1 MTIKRMIW
9 CTAAVLFVWLP
20 LAAEPLKVVTTLE
33 VLRDI
38 AQTVGGDRVVVQSL
52 ARGTQDP
59 HFVEPRPSMVTVL
72 RDADVLI
79 RIGMGLEPWVD
90 SAAEASRN
98 GKIRFGRD
106 GYLDVSQ
113 GIPKLDV
120 IEGKI
125 DGRAGHVHPEGN
137 PHYWLD
143 PENGIII
150 ARTIAERFA
159 ALRPEHAAEFRRN
172 YEAFTR
178 ELRADIERWRSMFA
192 GIENRSIVTFHKSW
206 GYFADRFGLEVV
218 AEMEPL
224 PGVPPSAKHLAE
236 VARTMQETE
245 TRVILVENFYPERP
259 ARSLA
264 ARTGAAV
271 VRVATDVGGSP
282 EATKYRAMLD
292 AVVRAV
298 AGALSR

>member
-9 CTAAVLFVWLP
+9 CAAAVLFMWLP
-20 LAAEPLKVVTTLE
+20 VAAQPLKVVTTLE
-33 VLRDI
+33 LLRDI
-38 AQTVGGDRVVVQSL
+38 AQIIGGDRVVVQSL

-79 RIGMGLEPWVD
+79 RIGMSLEPWAD

-113 GIPKLDV
+113 DIPKLDV

-150 ARTIAERFA
+150 ARTITERFA

-236 VARTMQETE
+236 VARTMQETG

>member
-1 MTIKRMIW
+1 MTRKRMTW
-9 CTAAVLFVWLP
+9 CAAALVAWLP
-20 LAAEPLKVVTTLE
+20 LAAQPLKVVTTLE
-33 VLRDI
+33 FLRDI
-38 AQTVGGDRVVVQSL
+38 AQTVGEDRVTVQSL

-79 RIGMGLEPWVD
+79 RIGMGLEPWAD

-98 GKIRFGRD
+98 GKIRFGRE

-113 GIPKLDV
+113 GVEKLDV
-120 IEGKI
+120 VEGKI

-159 ALRPEHAAEFRRN
+159 VLRPEHAADFGRN
-172 YEAFTR
+172 ADAFAR
-178 ELRADIERWRSMFA
+178 ELRADMERWQGMFT
-192 GIENRSIVTFHKSW
+192 GIKNRSIVTFHKSW
-206 GYFADRFGLEVV
+206 GYFAARFGLNVV

-224 PGVPPSAKHLAE
+224 PGVPPSAKHLAA
-236 VARTMQETE
+236 VARTMHETGA
-245 TRVILVENFYPERP
+245 RVILVEVFYPERP

-282 EATKYRAMLD
+282 EATGYRAMLD
-292 AVVRAV
+292 STVRAV